1 MADRVAVRADA
12 VPDVGAGHVVRIL
25 GLVDELSL
33 RGVDVVLTGRLAI
46 PWVQDLVA
54 SRAVPVVEAAPDA
67 ASYLEWC
74 HARGVGAV
82 VLDGYDLPRDL
93 GATLLAGGL
102 RVLSL
107 RDGSFGA
114 EQACDVA
121 LDQNLGVERA
131 RLPHEGT
138 LLAGIRYT
146 LFRDEVLHATRTRW
160 DPTREGT
167 RILMFFGGSDPF
179 GASEVL
185 ARLAVDAVDPLDLRV
200 VSPDPAAGSRLR
212 ALPRGHRQSVE
223 VLTPRP
229 DLLSMARGADV
240 VVSASGGSVW
250 ELMLHGVPF
259 ACVQVADNQQPGYR
273 ALLDRELCVGLGS
286 LDSLRQVPDVRTRA
300 RRALAGLAADPGLR
314 ATLAAAGRGLLDGRG
329 RARVVD
335 ELLPWTREPGSA
347 ESPHPGAAVLTG
359 DS

>member
-1 MADRVAVRADA
+1 MSERVAVRADA

-25 GLVDELSL
+25 GLVDELRL
-33 RGVDVVLTGRLAI
+33 RGVDAVLTGRLEI
-46 PWVQDLVA
+46 PWVRDLAA
-54 SRAVPVVEAAPDA
+54 SRAMPVVQAVPDA
-67 ASYLEWC
+67 ALYLEWC
-74 HARGVGAV
+74 RARGVGAV

-93 GATLLAGGL
+93 GATLLAGGV

-114 EQACDVA
+114 EQACDVG
-121 LDQNLGVERA
+121 LDQNLGAERE
-131 RLPHEGT
+131 RLPHEGA

-146 LFRDEVLHATRTRW
+146 LFRDEVLHATRARW
-160 DPTREGT
+160 NPAREGT
-167 RILMFFGGSDPF
+167 RILMYFGGSDPF
-179 GASEVL
+179 GAAEVL

-200 VSPDPAAGSRLR
+200 VSPDPEAGARVLALR
-212 ALPRGHRQSVE
+212 RGHRQSVE

-240 VVSASGGSVW
+240 VVTASGSSVW
-250 ELMLHGVPF
+250 ELTLHGVPF

-286 LDSLRQVPDVRTRA
+286 LDSLRQVPDVRARA
-300 RRALAGLAADPGLR
+300 RSALADLAADPRLR

-347 ESPHPGAAVLTG
+347 QSPPPGAALLTE

>member
-1 MADRVAVRADA
+1 MSERVAVRADA

-25 GLVDELSL
+25 GLVDELRL
-33 RGVDVVLTGRLAI
+33 RGVDAVLTGRLEI
-46 PWVQDLVA
+46 PWVRDLVA
-54 SRAVPVVEAAPDA
+54 SRAMPVVQAAPDA

-74 HARGVGAV
+74 RARGVGAV

-93 GATLLAGGL
+93 GATLLAGGV

-121 LDQNLGVERA
+121 LDHNLGAERE
-131 RLPHEGT
+131 RLPHEGA

-146 LFRDEVLHATRTRW
+146 LFRDEVLHATRARW
-160 DPTREGT
+160 NPTREGT

-179 GASEVL
+179 GAAEVL

-200 VSPDPAAGSRLR
+200 VSPEPAAGARVLALR
-212 ALPRGHRQSVE
+212 RGHRQSVE

-240 VVSASGGSVW
+240 VVTASGSSVW

-286 LDSLRQVPDVRTRA
+286 LDSLRQVPDVRARA
-300 RRALAGLAADPGLR
+300 RSALADLAADPGLR

-347 ESPHPGAAVLTG
+347 QSPPPGAALLTE